1 MGGVFKISWR
11 QAVAA
16 RALMVF
22 AEENLFKPLGV
33 AEVEWSFI
41 QPDIVQAS
49 GSHYMRPRDVTKFG
63 YLFINDG
70 KWGWGAENTSR
81 MGG

>member
-11 QAVAA
+11 QAVVA
-16 RALMVF
+16 RTRDVF

-49 GSHYMRPRDVTKFG
+49 GGRVRGGYYTYRESVNEIVTE
-63 YLFINDG
+63 FILPALAQG
-70 KWGWGAENTSR
+70 S
-81 MGG
+81 

>member
-1 MGGVFKISWR
+1 MGSVFKISGR
-11 QAVAA
+11 QAVGAS
-16 RALMVF
+16 ALDVF

-33 AEVEWSFI
+33 TEVEWSFI

-49 GSHYMRPRDVTKFG
+49 GSHYIRPRDVVKFG

-70 KWGWGAENTSR
+70 KWGGR
-81 MGG
+81 